1 MSLAVVLKQF
11 MLAKKRTLG
20 RLAELTQEVDAR
32 AEKQTVAMKFRGVP
46 KRTLGHWYNG
56 NAKRP
61 RTWEEIILVARAL
74 DLNQAETDEL
84 LRAAKHHTLAEL
96 RANETRADRLRLLA
110 QWQADT
116 PLQLGPDL
124 KFFAG
129 RKMELAKL
137 HDILLKQRAVTICG
151 LRGMGG
157 VGKTTLARHLAYR
170 LQKQFPDGVLW
181 GQLNRSDTLTILGQ
195 FAREYQVDVSEY
207 RDVESRSRVVQS
219 LLANKRVLII
229 LDNAQTSEQVR
240 PLLPPST
247 GKPAVV
253 ITTRHDLAVSDEM
266 TLLELR
272 PFASDGQDA
281 LELFTKI
288 LGEQTVRRQRR
299 ALLELA
305 ILLGYLPL
313 ALAIAAN
320 RLKQTP
326 VGTKRERAVNE
337 FLERVRGNVAGAAAA
352 RLDELTREDL
362 SVRVSFD
369 TSFAALSRAQR
380 EFFITLGAFSGD
392 DFDVSAAAYV
402 AQVSLEQAKHFLSD
416 LVSLSLVE
424 IAREGR
430 YTLHRLLRDYAR
442 DKLTGTDA
450 YARVLDFHVRLVQE
464 HQESEYNRVVSEVG
478 NLASALQVAMEVG
491 LVRAALDGIK
501 SSLNYL
507 LGVGLHN
514 LLEKIFRHA
523 LERNLVHDRREQFDL
538 LYGLGRTLAEKGKRV
553 EARVFFDQALA
564 LTQELEDPIARV
576 DALRGIL
583 LIWQEQDEAPIE
595 LYKEAIAL
603 ARASEYHHAL
613 LSLMNNFAGYCA
625 RDDIPQARE
634 LFEHALELSKQYQ
647 NTGMTLALLSNLSDI
662 SMRTGE
668 WEQAKNYLARL
679 ERELTLSP
687 APFARVRFLNNAG
700 DLALLNG
707 EVRAAKNFFEQNLEI
722 AGAFGENGYLALTYS
737 GLGEAAWREGHIEQA
752 ESHLARAAQLM
763 DDGTEPQDWLIIT
776 LRCAEFALSQND
788 LERAEKLFA
797 DAATESRRTKW
808 KADEAAALFGLARTA
823 RERGDLENA
832 KQLAAESFA
841 LFDALGHF
849 RAIQVRAW
857 LGQHFGD
864 ISFQRNDATHS

>member
-11 MLAKKRTLG
+11 MRAKKRTLG
-20 RLAELTQEVDAR
+20 KLAELTQEVDAR
-32 AEKQTVAMKFRGVP
+32 AETQNVAMKFRGVP

-74 DLNQAETDEL
+74 DLNQVETDEL
-84 LRAAKHHTLAEL
+84 LSAANHHTLAEL
-96 RANETRADRLRLLA
+96 RATETRVDRLQLLA
-110 QWQADT
+110 RWQADA

-137 HDILLKQRAVTICG
+137 QDILLKQRAVAICG

-247 GKPAVV
+247 GKPAV
-253 ITTRHDLAVSDEM
+253 ILTTRHDLAVSDEM
-266 TLLELR
+266 TLFELR
-272 PFASDGQDA
+272 PFASDGQEA
-281 LELFTKI
+281 LELFTNI
-288 LGEQTVRRQRR
+288 LGEQTVRRQQR

-305 ILLGYLPL
+305 ALLGYLPL

-320 RLKQTP
+320 RLKQTSA
-326 VGTKRERAVNE
+326 GSKRERAVNE
-337 FLERVRGNVAGAAAA
+337 FLERVRGNVASAAAA
-352 RLDELTREDL
+352 RLDELTREDT
-362 SVRVSFD
+362 SVRVTFD
-369 TSFAALSRAQR
+369 LSFASLMEAQQ
-380 EFFITLGAFSGD
+380 EFFIALGAFSGD
-392 DFDVSAAAYV
+392 DFDASAAAYV
-402 AQVSLEQAKHFLSD
+402 AQVSVEQAEAFLNT

-442 DKLTGTDA
+442 DKLVGTEA
-450 YARVLDFHVRLVQE
+450 YARVLEYHVRLVQE
-464 HQESEYNRVVSEVG
+464 HQQSEYNRVVSEVG
-478 NLASALQVAMEVG
+478 NLASALQLAMEMG

-501 SSLNYL
+501 TCLLYL

-514 LLEKIFRHA
+514 LVEKIFRYA
-523 LERNLVHDRREQFDL
+523 LDRNLAHDRREQFDL

-553 EARVFFDQALA
+553 QAREYFDKALA
-564 LTQELEDPIARV
+564 LTKELADPIARV

-583 LIWQEQDEAPIE
+583 LIWQEQDEAPIA
-595 LYKEAIAL
+595 LYQEAIAL
-603 ARASEYHHAL
+603 ACACEYHHAL
-613 LSLMNNFAGYCA
+613 LSLMNNLAGYYA
-625 RDDIPQARE
+625 RYDIQQARE
-634 LFEHALELSKQYQ
+634 VFERALELSEQYR
-647 NTGMTLALLSNLSDI
+647 NNGMTLALLSNLSDI

-679 ERELTLSP
+679 EHELTLSP

-707 EVRAAKNFFEQNLEI
+707 ELETAKNFFEQNLEL

-752 ESHLARAAQLM
+752 ENHLARAAQLM
-763 DDGTEPQDWLIIT
+763 DDGTETQDWLIIT

-788 LERAEKLFA
+788 WARAEKLFA
-797 DAATESRRTKW
+797 DAAAESQRTKW
-808 KADEAAALFGLARTA
+808 KAEEAAALFGLARIA
-823 RERGDLENA
+823 LERGDSDNA
-832 KQLAAESFA
+832 KLLARESYG

-849 RAIQVRAW
+849 RAVQVRAW
-857 LGQHFGD
+857 L
-864 ISFQRNDATHS
+864 A